1 MNIDLE
7 KAIRMSVDTG
17 KVEFG
22 TKTCKN
28 LAAHGKTKLVL
39 VAGNCPSALKKE
51 INDLCKNSNVPC
63 IEVKYPSIELGSL
76 AGKPYP
82 VLMMAVIE
90 PGDSEILKL
99 TE

>member
-22 TKTCKN
+22 TRTCKS
-28 LAAHGKTKLVL
+28 LAAHGKTKLIL
-39 VAGNCPSALKKE
+39 VAGNCPIGLKNE
-51 INDLCKNSNVPC
+51 ITELCKHSNIPC
-63 IEVKYPSIELGSL
+63 IEVKYPSLELGSL

-99 TE
+99 IE